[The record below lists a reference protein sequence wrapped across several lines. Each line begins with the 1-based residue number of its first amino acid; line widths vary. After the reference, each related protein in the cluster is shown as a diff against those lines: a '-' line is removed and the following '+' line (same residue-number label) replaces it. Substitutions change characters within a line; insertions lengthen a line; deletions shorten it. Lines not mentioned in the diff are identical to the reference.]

1 MSRGF
6 YKNHI
11 YLIVLSLAMLFL
23 SACSSKGFTMAD
35 AKRISLEKKCSKT
48 IKRYSKD
55 DKKLNTILDKQIYD
69 FQKIVEEVSVSNKK
83 SSILIQKV
91 IEQEKN
97 NQPISARQLDNILKN
112 MQKNIDKIKN
122 ISKILNSNSCWK
134 FTENNI
140 VDSKKVKMKGSL
152 FELATTLLLYDFYLD
167 AIHKYNENEKI
178 RRLINQGDRG
188 YALQKDQLTKIQD
201 LLSNMSNLYDV
212 NSRIDIYIQNISE
225 INELASQDTSID
237 YLNQFINTS
246 KAFKTL
252 QMMDFSD
259 VVSEIGSK
267 RRRNVRDYL
276 MEIHRSIRN
285 GFIGTFVN
293 LSSKYTERKGKLYQ
307 DRNAKENIL
316 SHLQIGDIL
325 IVKTPF
331 YLTDK
336 MIPGYWSHTA
346 IWIGDEAE
354 LRALGIWNT
363 KIVKKYHKEIKTSH
377 LIAEAQRKGTTL
389 STIEHFLNVDD
400 IAILRNTQK
409 LSNKEKIKI
418 ITLTLRQIGKEY
430 DFNFDVET
438 TDKIV
443 CSQLVYLAY
452 TDIQWPTDNI
462 LGRYTISP
470 DNIATKVS
478 KGKELKTILLYL
490 NGKKVGK
497 DLDKIMIKKLDLQG
511 AT

>member
-1 MSRGF
+1 
-6 YKNHI
+6 
-11 YLIVLSLAMLFL
+11 MLFL
-23 SACSSKGFTMAD
+23 NACSSKGFTTAD
-35 AKRISLEKKCSKT
+35 SQKISLDKKCSKT
-48 IKRYSKD
+48 IKRHSKD
-55 DKKLNTILDKQIYD
+55 DKKLNTILNKQIYD

-91 IEQEKN
+91 TEQEKN

-112 MQKNIDKIKN
+112 MQKNIDQIKH
-122 ISKILNSNSCWK
+122 ISKILNSNSCWN

-140 VDSKKVKMKGSL
+140 VDSKKVKIKGSL
-152 FELATTLLLYDFYLD
+152 LELATTLLLYDFYLD
-167 AIHKYNENEKI
+167 AIHEYNKNEKI

-201 LLSNMSNLYDV
+201 LLSDISNLYDV
-212 NSRIDIYIQNISE
+212 NSSIDIYIQNIPE
-225 INELASQDTSID
+225 INKFSSQDSNID

-259 VVSEIGSK
+259 VISNIGSK
-267 RRRNVRDYL
+267 RRRNVRDYI
-276 MEIHRSIRN
+276 METHRSVAN
-285 GFIGTFVN
+285 GLVETFINIFNSYV
-293 LSSKYTERKGKLYQ
+293 ERKGKLYQ
-307 DRNAKENIL
+307 DINAKENIL
-316 SHLQIGDIL
+316 SHLQAGDIL
-325 IVKTPF
+325 IVRTPF

-336 MIPGYWSHTA
+336 MIPGYWSHAA
-346 IWIGDEAE
+346 IWIGDETE
-354 LRALGIWNT
+354 LRALGIWNNE
-363 KIVKKYHKEIKTSH
+363 IVKKNHKEIKTSH
-377 LIAEAQRKGTTL
+377 LIVESRTKGTTL
-389 STIEHFLNVDD
+389 NTIEYFLNVDD

-438 TDKIV
+438 TDKIM

-452 TDIQWPTDNI
+452 TDMKWPTDNI

-470 DNIATKVS
+470 DNIATKVA

-490 NGKKVGK
+490 NGKNVGK
-497 DLDKIMIKKLDLQG
+497 DLNGIIINKISPMLASVRVHQ
-511 AT
+511 